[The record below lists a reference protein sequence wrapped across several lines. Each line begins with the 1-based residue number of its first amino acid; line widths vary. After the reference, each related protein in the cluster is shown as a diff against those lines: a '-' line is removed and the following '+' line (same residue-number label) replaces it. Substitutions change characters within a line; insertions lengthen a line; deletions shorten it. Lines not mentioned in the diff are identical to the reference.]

1 MAGEVKLKLAIEGGK
16 VVGAELDGVTS
27 RLGGMEKA
35 AGATGN
41 MISGLQ
47 SKVLALSGTFATLL
61 SVQKAVMAA
70 DAVTTLKNQLDL
82 ATGSAERAEQ
92 AYEALFQIAQK
103 SRVSF
108 TELGATFASISRAGQ
123 ELGIS
128 QARLLTVTQAIG
140 QAMTI
145 SGGSAQG
152 MQAALTQLGQG
163 LASGTLRGEELNS
176 VMEQAPRLAKAL
188 ADGMNVPIGK
198 LREMGAAGEITAQQV
213 IAALEKSAPQLAREV
228 EGATLTVS
236 QAFTVLQN
244 DVVKFVGDAD
254 KATGA
259 SGALAQAMV
268 TLSGGVRSLG
278 GFIREHETAFAV
290 LSTALGSAA
299 VAAGIYATVTAIGA
313 LTGAVGVLSA
323 ALMANPILLT
333 LGGIAAGV
341 GALIAA
347 QKAYAGSAQGMAFE
361 VADLTQRIQKANAV
375 LEQTQGNDKLTAGM
389 RARVA
394 AMEARKKEL
403 QGMLAVQD
411 AEGLDTRAE
420 DARLAQRTQQIKA
433 QTQAEADLAKL
444 RQKLSGV
451 PESYVKDMEE
461 VIRLNQA
468 GLLVGKEYTDTL
480 HDMQAKLVK
489 KTTTLSDAAKGLNLY
504 NDLTAQG
511 SGLNADFAEKW
522 ALLTAAYKGG
532 TITLAQLTDAQ
543 AKLLAQQSFAREQV
557 KALEEEKKKEAQ
569 ATADGAQAYA
579 KYLESL
585 DQATAALAKEVQG
598 QTDHVARMGLSKQAI
613 AELDAA
619 RLEEQATI
627 LDGIAIKRM
636 DRNLD
641 EAEYNALKEQARLK
655 RELARLAREGA
666 SKEAAQDLEKENQ
679 KAAEKAAADWARSAE
694 KIESSITDAL
704 MRGFESGKSFAENLR
719 DVVVNMFKTMVLRPI
734 VSAVVNPMANT
745 MTNFLYGNAGQ
756 ASGGVNALGTA
767 SSLTSMSGWMGSISK
782 FFGFGGSTAAAS
794 AGAAGGAS
802 AAAGGSSAAAA
813 GSSSSMI
820 PIIGWILAGMS
831 GASDMYDQGHR
842 WNEKYAAFDPSMS
855 GTDAILRGIGID
867 GKTAAIL
874 SGSSLSQKVFDTIAG
889 MFDGG
894 HEYTVDRGISGT
906 FGGSGFAGRNYQDWR
921 NDGSSGFFG
930 FGASGSSSGTN
941 YSAMDSGLQKSMGAA
956 YGNILTQTADFAKA
970 LGASTS
976 SITGYQKDIR
986 LALGADADA
995 NKKAIAD
1002 MFKGIAD
1009 EVAATVLDARYIREG
1024 EGAADTLARL
1034 ATNLTVVNGSLDML
1048 GDSLL
1053 PISQFGGNAASALVD
1068 VFGGLSQYQTAIGAY
1083 YQRFYSDEERL
1094 AKTHEQLG
1102 KQFADLG
1109 LTLPDSIDAYRDLV
1123 SAQDRTT
1130 DAGRKTYAT
1139 LIGLSGAFSDVSES
1153 AAEAAKQLINAAR
1166 FSTYADY
1173 AAASAAVN
1181 STPTPRFAA
1190 GGFHAGGLRL
1200 VGENGPELEA
1210 TGPARIWNQNQMAG
1224 ALMAGSGELASSIN
1238 AMREDMRAQ
1247 SRALAGLYSRMVKQL
1262 ESWDAKGM
1270 PEVRTV

>member
-41 MISGLQ
+41 MLSGLQ

-82 ATGSAERAEQ
+82 ATGSAQRAAQ
-92 AYEALFQIAQK
+92 AYDELFAIAQR

-128 QARLLTVTQAIG
+128 QDRLLTVTQAIG

-145 SGGSAQG
+145 GGGSAQG

-228 EGATLTVS
+228 EGATLTVG

-259 SGALAQAMV
+259 SAALAQAMV

-361 VADLTQRIQKANAV
+361 VADLTQRIQKANTV
-375 LEQTQGNDKLTAGM
+375 LEKTQGDDKLTAGM

-394 AMEARKKEL
+394 AMETRRKEL
-403 QGMLAVQD
+403 QGILAVQE
-411 AEGLDTRAE
+411 AESLDTRAE
-420 DARLAQRTQQIKA
+420 DARLAQHTQQIKA

-444 RQKLSGV
+444 RQEMSGV
-451 PESYVKDMEE
+451 PESYVKKMEE

-468 GLLVGKEYTDTL
+468 GLLVGKEYTDML
-480 HDMQAKLVK
+480 GQMQAKLVK
-489 KTTTLSDAAKGLNLY
+489 KTGTLSDAAKGLNLY

-511 SGLNADFAEKW
+511 NGLNADFAEKW

-666 SKEAAQDLEKENQ
+666 SKEAAQDLEKESQ

-719 DVVVNMFKTMVLRPI
+719 DVVVNMFKTMVLRPVVEMTVRSSMSI
-734 VSAVVNPMANT
+734 LGMGGNQGGAGVMDMLGATNDASSAFNGLSQLGGLSGWLTNFGESAANGIIKAGEMAYQAGFEKIGSSMMSLSEAGNFSAVADGLNMVGDG
-745 MTNFLYGNAGQ
+745 LGYLNAAMSASEGKWGKAIGQ
-756 ASGGVNALGTA
+756 AVGTYIGGP
-767 SSLTSMSGWMGSISK
+767 I
-782 FFGFGGSTAAAS
+782 
-794 AGAAGGAS
+794 GAAIGGAI
-802 AAAGGSSAAAA
+802 GG
-813 GSSSSMI
+813 
-820 PIIGWILAGMS
+820 WV
-831 GASDMYDQGHR
+831 DD
-842 WNEKYAAFDPSMS
+842 AFS
-855 GTDAILRGIGID
+855 
-867 GKTAAIL
+867 
-874 SGSSLSQKVFDTIAG
+874 
-889 MFDGG
+889 GG
-894 HEYTVDRGISGT
+894 HEYTVGTGISGR
-906 FGGSGFAGRNYQDWR
+906 FSGGNFSGRNYQDWR

-930 FGASGSSSGTN
+930 IGASGSSSGTN

-956 YGNILTQTADFAKA
+956 YGSILAQTADFAKT

-976 SITGYQKDIR
+976 SITGFQKDIR
-986 LALGADADA
+986 LALGADAEA

-1002 MFKGIAD
+1002 MFKGIAND
-1009 EVAATVLDARYIREG
+1009 VAATVLDAQYIREG

-1034 ATNLTVVNGSLDML
+1034 ATNLTVVNGSLDTL

-1053 PISQFGGNAASALVD
+1053 PISQFSGDAASALVD
-1068 VFGGLSQYQTAIGAY
+1068 MFGGMSQYQTAIGAY
-1083 YQRFYSDEERL
+1083 YQRFYSDEERI

-1109 LTLPDSIDAYRDLV
+1109 LALPDNTEAFRDLV
-1123 SAQDRTT
+1123 NAQDLNTE
-1130 DAGRKTYAT
+1130 AGRKTYAT
-1139 LIGLSGAFSDVSES
+1139 LIGLSGAFADVSES
-1153 AAEAAKQLINAAR
+1153 SAEAAKQLINAAR
-1166 FSTYADY
+1166 FSTYAEY

-1210 TGPARIWNQNQMAG
+1210 TGPSRIWNQSQMAG
-1224 ALMAGSGELASSIN
+1224 ALMAGSGELVSSIN
-1238 AMREDMRAQ
+1238 AMRDDMRAQ
-1247 SRALAGLYSRMVKQL
+1247 ARALATLYSRMVKQL

-1270 PEVRTV
+1270 PEVRTL